1 MILNNE
7 YKFIFIHIP
16 KNAGT
21 SLRSNLCRLSGMKQP
36 YTFEEKAFA
45 RLCTHTKPCDCKKDG
60 VLSGRHIRAI
70 TLRDEKEIDNW
81 NDLYKFAFVRNPY
94 DRMVSFWAFYRN
106 IGTSMTNVRRS
117 AEMMSFDDWV
127 KYLRKKSFAKMGEH
141 PESLVPPW
149 RWPQVSWI
157 EKDGKQ
163 IIDFVGRYENLQEDF
178 EYICKHIG
186 LDKDSSLWKGHE
198 QLEEFNKS
206 GRLKDYRQYY
216 TEESKKIVGWWFK
229 RDLELFDYSF

>member
-1 MILNNE
+1 
-7 YKFIFIHIP
+7 
-16 KNAGT
+16 
-21 SLRSNLCRLSGMKQP
+21 MKQP

-186 LDKDSSLWKGHE
+186 CRLSSSERRYIFQRSALIAVAFGYWSLVCGCCCWFAVRIARGGFGKGP
-198 QLEEFNKS
+198 
-206 GRLKDYRQYY
+206 
-216 TEESKKIVGWWFK
+216 WWNC
-229 RDLELFDYSF
+229 L